1 MKKFY
6 LFSILIANLVFSQQ
20 TATLLDRRLEGSAQS
35 AYFGYSVALNSAGNI
50 LAVVSP
56 GADVPA

>member
-20 TATLLDRRLEGSAQS
+20 TVTQLGSDLEGSTQGVL
-35 AYFGYSVALNSAGNI
+35 FGYSVALNSAGNI
-50 LAVVSP
+50 LAC
-56 GADVPA
+56 